1 MLALLQY
8 EVPTSLLMPLLPLG
22 TELDSWQGRHLVSLV
37 GFRFLSTRVL
47 GVPIPFHR
55 DFTEINL
62 RFYVRRRAPEGWR
75 RAVVFVREI
84 VPRPAIA
91 WVARLAYNEPYVARA
106 MRHEV
111 SIRPGGALVHY
122 EWRGKG
128 RWHGVSAAAE
138 GAPSPIAAGSE
149 AQFVAE
155 HYWGYTRQRDGGTVE
170 YPVRHPS
177 WRAWP
182 ASGSVHGDPSNTYGP
197 AFGEIL
203 SGPPSSAFIAEGSE
217 IEVFPGER
225 LPVGSRFPR

>member
-1 MLALLQY
+1 M
-8 EVPTSLLMPLLPLG
+8 
-22 TELDSWQGRHLVSLV
+22 SLV

-55 DFTEINL
+55 DFSEINL

-91 WVARLAYNEPYVARA
+91 WVARLAYNEPYVARE
-106 MRHEV
+106 MRHDV
-111 SIRPGGALVHY
+111 SITRSGALVHY
-122 EWRGKG
+122 EWGDQG
-128 RWHGVSAAAE
+128 RWHGVSAAAD
-138 GAPSPIAAGSE
+138 GTPSPIAEGSE

-170 YPVRHPS
+170 YRVRHPS
-177 WRAWP
+177 WRTWP
-182 ASGSVHGDPSNTYGP
+182 ASGSVHGDPSITYGP
-197 AFGEIL
+197 TFGEIL
-203 SGPPSSAFIAEGSE
+203 SGPPSSALIAEGSE
-217 IEVFPGER
+217 IEVLPGER